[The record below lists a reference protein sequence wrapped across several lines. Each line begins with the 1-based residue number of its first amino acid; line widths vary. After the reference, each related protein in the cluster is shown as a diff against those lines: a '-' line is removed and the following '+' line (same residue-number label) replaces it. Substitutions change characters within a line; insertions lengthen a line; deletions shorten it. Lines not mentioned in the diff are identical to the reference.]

1 MCSFSVHLTALEL
14 LKHMTRMIVR
24 TDEFKGKVFSGDN
37 RKIAVINQLWL

>member
-14 LKHMTRMIVR
+14 TKNMTRMTVK

-37 RKIAVINQLWL
+37 RKIAVINPLWL